1 MKRLIVA
8 EKPSVARAIAR
19 AVGADRE
26 EDGFLEGERD
36 VVTWCRGHLVELSP
50 PDRYPEWAG
59 RWNPDDLPMVPEEW
73 LWEPSEEDGAAR
85 QLGIVTSLMGR
96 GDVAELVNACD
107 ADREGEGIFRRV
119 LSHAGCPKPALRFW
133 STALTPEAVE
143 RDLAAM
149 RPLSDYDGLADAAEG
164 RAKADWLVGLN
175 ATRAYA
181 SLYGAQLTAGRV
193 QTAVLSL
200 VVERTRAARS
210 FEAVPFWLVEADLG
224 GFAAESGRFGSRE
237 EAEAAAEKVR
247 AAGTAAVEAAERR
260 EERPKAPPPYDLT
273 ALQRD
278 AAKRCGLTADETLK
292 ALQSLYE
299 RGLVTYPR
307 TESRRILESDA
318 EDASRALAQIARPE
332 VAGAAAEAFDM
343 GRASVRAIIGDSEVS
358 GHGAIVPTR
367 MMDAQAFGR
376 LEGRERRVA
385 LLVCCRLLSATM
397 PPAARRR
404 TKIVARA
411 GGVELRASSCET
423 LEASWEA
430 VEDACAA
437 MLGGE
442 SARGAGRGGAP
453 IPEDVARGGA
463 LRLGGVEVKR
473 GETSP
478 PKPYTEDGLLE
489 AMQHAGRLIGDA
501 DLRAA
506 IDDDS
511 SHSGGLGTPATRASI
526 IEKIIGRGYAER
538 KGRAIVSTPDGEALV
553 DLVDEGLKSPELTAR
568 WERALSL
575 VERGEMPLGDFMS
588 RIECYTR
595 EVVAAA
601 KESFD
606 PARTVRRRAEEAGAC
621 PRCGS
626 PVVRTGGVYQ
636 CSSNRSRREED
647 GSWTL
652 TAGCG
657 FKLFPTVAGKKL
669 TGSQVEKLLSGET
682 VRAKGL
688 RSRKGSSFEAGLRLS
703 PGGEVELVFGERRRK
718 DGPAPSKQRIRS
730 CQNDIK

>member
-307 TESRRILESDA
+307 TESRRTRPNRAARGGRGRRRGIRHGEGERPRDHRRLRGVRARGDSPH
-318 EDASRALAQIARPE
+318 EDDGRAGVRAPGGPGEEGRPPR
-332 VAGAAAEAFDM
+332 VLPAALGHHAPGGAAPDQDRRE
-343 GRASVRAIIGDSEVS
+343 GRGRRTARLVVR
-358 GHGAIVPTR
+358 
-367 MMDAQAFGR
+367 DAGGLVGGRRGR
-376 LEGRERRVA
+376 LRGD
-385 LLVCCRLLSATM
+385 
-397 PPAARRR
+397 ARRR
-404 TKIVARA
+404 I
-411 GGVELRASSCET
+411 
-423 LEASWEA
+423 
-430 VEDACAA
+430 
-437 MLGGE
+437 
-442 SARGAGRGGAP
+442 GA
-453 IPEDVARGGA
+453 
-463 LRLGGVEVKR
+463 
-473 GETSP
+473 
-478 PKPYTEDGLLE
+478 
-489 AMQHAGRLIGDA
+489 
-501 DLRAA
+501 
-506 IDDDS
+506 
-511 SHSGGLGTPATRASI
+511 
-526 IEKIIGRGYAER
+526 
-538 KGRAIVSTPDGEALV
+538 
-553 DLVDEGLKSPELTAR
+553 
-568 WERALSL
+568 
-575 VERGEMPLGDFMS
+575 
-588 RIECYTR
+588 
-595 EVVAAA
+595 
-601 KESFD
+601 
-606 PARTVRRRAEEAGAC
+606 RRR
-621 PRCGS
+621 
-626 PVVRTGGVYQ
+626 
-636 CSSNRSRREED
+636 
-647 GSWTL
+647 
-652 TAGCG
+652 
-657 FKLFPTVAGKKL
+657 
-669 TGSQVEKLLSGET
+669 
-682 VRAKGL
+682 
-688 RSRKGSSFEAGLRLS
+688 
-703 PGGEVELVFGERRRK
+703 
-718 DGPAPSKQRIRS
+718 
-730 CQNDIK
+730 